1 MSRYIDAD
9 ALMEHAEQYLKSYND
24 MYEAME
30 SGYTDEE
37 RDAVDAQRCTAT
49 GFVALI
55 HNAPTVDAVPVDFI
69 NQKIV
74 ELQSCASR
82 HFDDGHEM
90 LATCVWETIR
100 LLGSILKEWRGKEKQ
115 GEE

>member
-1 MSRYIDAD
+1 MRRYIDAD

-55 HNAPTVDAVPVDFI
+55 HNAPTVDAVPVVRCKDCKWFDGQECCDRNGI
-69 NQKIV
+69 FVGFNYDTFF
-74 ELQSCASR
+74 CA
-82 HFDDGHEM
+82 DGERR
-90 LATCVWETIR
+90 TE
-100 LLGSILKEWRGKEKQ
+100 
-115 GEE
+115 